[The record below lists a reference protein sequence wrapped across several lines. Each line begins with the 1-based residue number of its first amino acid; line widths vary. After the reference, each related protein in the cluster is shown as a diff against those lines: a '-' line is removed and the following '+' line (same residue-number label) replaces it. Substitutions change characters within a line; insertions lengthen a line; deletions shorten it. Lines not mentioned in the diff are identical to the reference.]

1 MFRGGGFDALSGGSG
16 DQGKGAQMQPMANA
30 QAAPTEATE
39 SRCVGT
45 GEGCLGRWP
54 RESRDFLKD
63 SGAGLWATDE
73 ISIVAHQ
80 AKAVEEERTQITL
93 SSLY

>member
-30 QAAPTEATE
+30 RAAPMEATE

-45 GEGCLGRWP
+45 GEGCPGRWP

-63 SGAGLWATDE
+63 DSVMPWAADGLT
-73 ISIVAHQ
+73 VAAHE
-80 AKAVEEERTQITL
+80 AKAVEEEGTQITL